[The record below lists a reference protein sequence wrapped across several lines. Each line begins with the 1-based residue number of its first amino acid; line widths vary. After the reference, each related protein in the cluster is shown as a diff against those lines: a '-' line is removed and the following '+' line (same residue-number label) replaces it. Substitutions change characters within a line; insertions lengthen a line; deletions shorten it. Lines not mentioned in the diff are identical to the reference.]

1 MSEFLFVCGLGCNY
15 NYRCICI
22 SILWRVLLNSHV
34 SLLSWELLY
43 MWISFF
49 FFREILCNFL
59 HLLIF
64 FGGIIL
70 ISATYNF
77 QIKHYYLLSK
87 HFLWVMKLHE
97 IWCDILEL
105 LLNCFE
111 TEIKTTS
118 WIMILVLHWTASSN
132 NLHGKKDY
140 GISIITIKSFF
151 LSHQSH
157 LMLYI
162 C

>member
-1 MSEFLFVCGLGCNY
+1 MSLFWVESSYTCE
-15 NYRCICI
+15 
-22 SILWRVLLNSHV
+22 SH
-34 SLLSWELLY
+34 
-43 MWISFF
+43 FF
-49 FFREILCNFL
+49 FLERFFAISCIY
-59 HLLIF
+59 LIF

-111 TEIKTTS
+111 TGIKTSS

-140 GISIITIKSFF
+140 GISIITIKRFF